1 MKGEFKVIDS
11 EMHLQEPVD
20 FFQRRLPEPYKS
32 QFNVTPPP
40 SGYRIGPNSDQ
51 VLDKMLADQGLSYAR
66 GLAPSTH
73 HVWIEGKLVPRPA
86 PWVVVRHALRHWPEV
101 PLMAKVNQ
109 RCEPGLYL
117 EGMDIEGIDIGI
129 LSPTLTFLVLRHDQ
143 LSGKLA
149 NAICRAYNDWAA
161 EFCAANPGRLKFW
174 GFVAPHDAELAAE
187 EARRCME
194 KLGAAGVATIQGAIN
209 GNLWSDAFF
218 DPLWQ
223 ELDRLR
229 APFGFHIA
237 AEGQVKDN
245 LLPRYAGHRRTEVVY
260 NMLGQGGFYAHTTVA
275 ELILGGVL
283 ERYRNIRPVM
293 MESGASWLPWL
304 LWRMDEKWEAYAPDM
319 DYELSMKPSD
329 YWRTRCYAVIDC
341 GEHVVKYTIDHQGDH
356 NLLVSTDFPHHDS
369 PFPNGIDTFVRLEGL
384 TRDNKRRILWDNGAK
399 LFGLESLAP
408 QPVS

>member
-1 MKGEFKVIDS
+1 
-11 EMHLQEPVD
+11 
-20 FFQRRLPEPYKS
+20 
-32 QFNVTPPP
+32 
-40 SGYRIGPNSDQ
+40 
-51 VLDKMLADQGLSYAR
+51 
-66 GLAPSTH
+66 
-73 HVWIEGKLVPRPA
+73 
-86 PWVVVRHALRHWPEV
+86 
-101 PLMAKVNQ
+101 
-109 RCEPGLYL
+109 
-117 EGMDIEGIDIGI
+117 
-129 LSPTLTFLVLRHDQ
+129 
-143 LSGKLA
+143 
-149 NAICRAYNDWAA
+149 
-161 EFCAANPGRLKFW
+161 
-174 GFVAPHDAELAAE
+174 
-187 EARRCME
+187 
-194 KLGAAGVATIQGAIN
+194 VATIQGAIN

-245 LLPRYAGHRRTEVVY
+245 LLPRYAGHRRTEVIY

-319 DYELSMKPSD
+319 DYELSMKPSE
-329 YWRTRCYAVIDC
+329 YWRSRCYAVIDC
-341 GEHVVKYTIDHQGDH
+341 GEHVVKYTIAHQGDH

-369 PFPNGIDTFVRLEGL
+369 PFPHGIETFVGLEGL
-384 TRDNKRRILWDNGAK
+384 TRENKRKILWDNGAR

>member
-1 MKGEFKVIDS
+1 MKGDFKVIDA

-40 SGYRIGPNSDQ
+40 SGYRVGPNPDQ

-101 PLMAKVNQ
+101 PLMARVNQ
-109 RCEPGLYL
+109 RCEPDLYL

-149 NAICRAYNDWAA
+149 NAICQAYNDWAA

-209 GNLWSDAFF
+209 GNLLSDSFF

-223 ELDRLR
+223 ELDRLG

-260 NMLGQGGFYAHTTVA
+260 NRLCQGGFYANTTVA
-275 ELILGGVL
+275 ELRLGGVL
-283 ERYRNIRPVM
+283 
-293 MESGASWLPWL
+293 
-304 LWRMDEKWEAYAPDM
+304 
-319 DYELSMKPSD
+319 
-329 YWRTRCYAVIDC
+329 
-341 GEHVVKYTIDHQGDH
+341 
-356 NLLVSTDFPHHDS
+356 
-369 PFPNGIDTFVRLEGL
+369 
-384 TRDNKRRILWDNGAK
+384 
-399 LFGLESLAP
+399 
-408 QPVS
+408 